1 MPQGAADALRA
12 GIATIDRGSAITWA
26 NDAWLRSAGN
36 RTDPIAGAEIGAN
49 LLTICR
55 SRRNPVA
62 QALSIGVPPVLAGL
76 RSSFEGEFD
85 WVDDSP
91 RWRFEATLLPRPD
104 RGAVLLR
111 LTIGTR
117 AGGTATPPP
126 DPAGMATTIDR
137 LAPRERDV
145 LRLML
150 RGLDNRQIAAELG
163 LTYATVRSYARSLI
177 KKLGAR
183 SRLQAVARA
192 HHVGIASGQ

>member
-49 LLTICR
+49 LMTICR

-91 RWRFEATLLPRPD
+91 RWRFEATPLPRPD

-117 AGGTATPPP
+117 AGGTAPPP
-126 DPAGMATTIDR
+126 REPAGMATTIDR

-145 LRLML
+145 LRLMV

-163 LTYATVRSYARSLI
+163 VTYATVRSYARSLI

-192 HHVGIASGQ
+192 HRVDIASGQ